1 MCRRGGILTA
11 GNYLEL
17 KNGKYRLEFQNSG
30 MHLSCGFTSVW
41 SYGFSN
47 NEALYLDSKGLSL
60 VLLNEQQYLSNVHYK
75 SVTIWNAST
84 EGHAKKLFLQ
94 DDGNLVLSND
104 NNKTMWETKT
114 SGACPKGL
122 EQFVLFQLF
131 YELSKIICYFPSKDN
146 RRVITLKSSNYL
158 FL

>member
-11 GNYLEL
+11 GNYLES
-17 KNGKYRLEFQNSG
+17 KNGKYRLDFKNSG
-30 MHLSCGFTSVW
+30 LHLSCGFTSVW
-41 SYGFSN
+41 GYGFSN
-47 NEALYLDSKGLSL
+47 NGALYLDSEGLSL
-60 VLLNEQQYLSNVHYK
+60 VLLNEPWLMDSWHYK

-84 EGHAKKLFLQ
+84 EEHAKKLFLQ

-104 NNKTMWETKT
+104 NNKTIWETKT

-122 EQFVLFQLF
+122 EQFILFQLF
-131 YELSKIICYFPSKDN
+131 YELSKITCQFPSEGKAT
-146 RRVITLKSSNYL
+146 VMTLKSSNYF

>member
-11 GNYLEL
+11 GNYLES
-17 KNGKYRLEFQNSG
+17 KNGKYRLDFKNSG
-30 MHLSCGFTSVW
+30 LHLSCGFTSVW
-41 SYGFSN
+41 RYGFSN
-47 NEALYLDSKGLSL
+47 NEALYLDSEGLIL
-60 VLLNEQQYLSNVHYK
+60 VLLNEPWVWDSKHHK
-75 SVTIWNAST
+75 SLTIWNAST
-84 EGHAKKLFLQ
+84 EEHAKKLFLQ

-122 EQFVLFQLF
+122 EQFILFQLL
-131 YELSKIICYFPSKDN
+131 YELSKIICHFPSKDKG
-146 RRVITLKSSNYL
+146 RVITLKSSNYL